1 MLTEAG
7 HASLTSEEEEE
18 DDNYHLSPTPYSDI
32 KLPFIAA
39 FRSFPNKNVSEN
51 KIAAV
56 LIPLTDDLL

>member
-7 HASLTSEEEEE
+7 HASLTSG
-18 DDNYHLSPTPYSDI
+18 DDNNYHLSPTHYSDI

-39 FRSFPNKNVSEN
+39 FRSFPNKNVSAN

-56 LIPLTDDLL
+56 LIPLTDDLF